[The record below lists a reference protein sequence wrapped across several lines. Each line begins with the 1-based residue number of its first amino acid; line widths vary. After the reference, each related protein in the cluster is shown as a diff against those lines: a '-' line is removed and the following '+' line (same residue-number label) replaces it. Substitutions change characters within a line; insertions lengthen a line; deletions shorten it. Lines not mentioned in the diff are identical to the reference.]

1 MLSFGLTGVTLAEK
15 WTTDNVLTTQI
26 TVEDQVFK
34 FLLLPFKKN
43 ETLPKLWTAAEGCE
57 YQWTKV
63 WNDCQASWSE
73 AITSSHKS
81 DQWNYELVI
90 TYNNK

>member
-1 MLSFGLTGVTLAEK
+1 MLLFGLTGVTLAEK

-43 ETLPKLWTAAEGCE
+43 ETLP
-57 YQWTKV
+57 
-63 WNDCQASWSE
+63 
-73 AITSSHKS
+73 
-81 DQWNYELVI
+81 EL
-90 TYNNK
+90 